1 MASRSRVPHLCQL
14 ATQLSLSCPID
25 VVLFAEGKVLL
36 GCTFFLKSEKES
48 PYGLYITLRSDE
60 KVRIKHHL
68 KTVLSHSHASSILSV
83 RFDQVINSLLWPQE
97 TVRYKLSTGRPG
109 KSRSSGQHLKGCSE
123 LAEACIGIPCGTKFL
138 WEFIFVDEGFFGVLQ
153 ERIFAIRTDWFF
165 LLGTPGLGI
174 NFGDF
179 QKVPHTSTYVQ
190 WKLIQKKVF
199 GGNWIRERSCRAVNP
214 RHLQILRIDRG
225 RIINDVIMHETWPHL
240 CKKNMPKR
248 SCWNCNICN
257 RLVYFPPNTLL
268 LILQWHAGV
277 SKETFNVKS

>member
-1 MASRSRVPHLCQL
+1 M
-14 ATQLSLSCPID
+14 
-25 VVLFAEGKVLL
+25 
-36 GCTFFLKSEKES
+36 
-48 PYGLYITLRSDE
+48 YITLRSDE

-83 RFDQVINSLLWPQE
+83 SFDQVINSVSWPQE

-190 WKLIQKKVF
+190 WKLIQNQYLV
-199 GGNWIRERSCRAVNP
+199 
-214 RHLQILRIDRG
+214 
-225 RIINDVIMHETWPHL
+225 ET
-240 CKKNMPKR
+240 
-248 SCWNCNICN
+248 
-257 RLVYFPPNTLL
+257 
-268 LILQWHAGV
+268 
-277 SKETFNVKS
+277 E